1 MDLLRAHKTD
11 PVKQLLRKSDI
22 ALSLVP
28 AGCTGLVQLL
38 DVSINRPFKDLLKQA
53 IDDEWDRRDLARDDI
68 EGDSA
73 VGEMRVMMTR
83 CVAEAWET
91 FCRERREVVIR
102 SFHELGLSLPLNGS
116 CDGELSIKGLETPML
131 MNSLKDWK
139 TRGAASQDEQDIT
152 ESGSDSEGASDTDT
166 DEDLSVNN
174 LASQEDCLS
183 NSVSPETGLNMSRR
197 GRATRQR
204 GRPQGRP

>member
-1 MDLLRAHKTD
+1 MILLVIDLLYTHKTD
-11 PVKQLLRKSDI
+11 PVKQLLHKSDI

-28 AGCTGLVQLL
+28 AGCTGLVQPL

-68 EGDSA
+68 EGDST

-102 SFHELGLSLPLNGS
+102 SFRKLGLSLPLNGS

-152 ESGSDSEGASDTDT
+152 ENGNNSEGVSDTDT

-174 LASQEDCLS
+174 LASQEDYLS
-183 NSVSPETGLNMSRR
+183 NSVSQETDLNMSCR
-197 GRATRQR
+197 GHTTHQ
-204 GRPQGRP
+204 